1 MKARTTETARFEILR
16 VQTHFAVER
25 LIEEATENGFG
36 ADDAIELLEQALDVM
51 RTYRSTSARYPKTPR
66 LF

>member
-1 MKARTTETARFEILR
+1 MKVRTKETARFEILR

-25 LIEEATENGFG
+25 LIEEATENGFA
-36 ADDAIELLEQALDVM
+36 ADDAIDLLEQALDVM